1 MLNLNIYVTPLSSPY
16 FEKHDLTKGDG
27 YCHPKKTKLDSYDFD
42 RILRSIGYKSLQ
54 KQKIEYSLN
63 ELISVIDMAK
73 KDNPNLNFKSMDF
86 RDDLLEAVP
95 LFCKESVYFKWVHK
109 SMQEYF
115 SARFIYMDAKSN
127 QDKLLSTMYN
137 SEKVEYYFNVFDIY
151 YDVDNFSF
159 KKNVL
164 LPLLKEFEAYYEANF
179 HTIEG
184 IPEELINERISLLFW
199 RPICVA
205 FTSKQDNRNDEFKFL
220 LKKCNSVGF
229 KMYRA
234 VSLSEKNKLFFVA
247 YERYMPKRILLNLLY
262 ARMNNIF
269 KKMNYVKIDLMNS
282 LKPFEFSVLKGVD
295 DFSYSRDAYSFCNY
309 AISNGQDGTYVL
321 DIYQVREEIRQIK
334 ESIRSR
340 EEIGELIDGL

>member
-1 MLNLNIYVTPLSSPY
+1 
-16 FEKHDLTKGDG
+16 
-27 YCHPKKTKLDSYDFD
+27 
-42 RILRSIGYKSLQ
+42 
-54 KQKIEYSLN
+54 
-63 ELISVIDMAK
+63 
-73 KDNPNLNFKSMDF
+73 
-86 RDDLLEAVP
+86 
-95 LFCKESVYFKWVHK
+95 
-109 SMQEYF
+109 
-115 SARFIYMDAKSN
+115 
-127 QDKLLSTMYN
+127 
-137 SEKVEYYFNVFDIY
+137 
-151 YDVDNFSF
+151 
-159 KKNVL
+159 
-164 LPLLKEFEAYYEANF
+164 
-179 HTIEG
+179 
-184 IPEELINERISLLFW
+184 
-199 RPICVA
+199 
-205 FTSKQDNRNDEFKFL
+205 
-220 LKKCNSVGF
+220 
-229 KMYRA
+229 MYRA